1 MLPPH
6 RLRRPLSPPSH
17 RPPLLILLH
26 GKGSSEVDL
35 FQLADLFDPRFIVM
49 SLRAPFANAS
59 GLFRWYERQDTPEGS
74 VYNEEEIQAS
84 RVYLVQAI
92 NDSVMALG
100 ADPQQVYLLGFSQ
113 GAAMAMSVA
122 LTAPRR
128 IRGVVAIAGRLLPAI
143 APFGAP
149 AESMGHLRVLIQHGL
164 KDEVVPFSES
174 AAACQLF
181 AELHVK
187 QGIREYAAGHTI
199 TPAMLREA
207 REFLRVQLDEAAN
220 QPAAGDIQD

>member
-6 RLRRPLSPPSH
+6 RLRRPHAAPSH

-35 FQLADLFDPRFIVM
+35 FQLADLFDPRFIVL
-49 SLRAPFANAS
+49 SLRAPFQNAS
-59 GLFRWYERQDTPEGS
+59 GLYRWYERQDTADGS
-74 VYNEEEIQAS
+74 VYNEEEVRAS
-84 RVYLVQAI
+84 RLYLVQAI

-100 ADPQQVYLLGFSQ
+100 ADPQQVYLFGFSQ

-128 IRGVVAIAGRLLPAI
+128 IRGLVAIAGRLLPAI

-149 AESMGHLRVLIQHGL
+149 AESMSHLRVLLQHGL
-164 KDEVVPFSES
+164 KDEVVPFAES
-174 AAACQLF
+174 ATACQLF
-181 AELHVK
+181 AELSVK

-199 TPAMLREA
+199 TPAMLRDA
-207 REFLRVQLDEAAN
+207 RQFLRVQLDTTLVKDQDGAA
-220 QPAAGDIQD
+220 QD